1 MSHPFEQ
8 IFEKAL
14 ERSRGDENHVL
25 GEAEKLRESGYAG
38 SEIYTVLRNMKQSHI
53 NPADEE
59 ILDEALEEFAQYVEI
74 DSISESE
81 GTTDDWEEE

>member
-1 MSHPFEQ
+1 MSHPFER

-25 GEAEKLRESGYAG
+25 GEAEKLREKGYAV
-38 SEIYTVLRNMKQSHI
+38 SEIFTVLRNMKQSYI
-53 NPADEE
+53 NPAHEE
-59 ILDEALEEFAQYVEI
+59 ILDEALEEFAQYV
-74 DSISESE
+74 DPDTSSESK